1 MRFMGW
7 FAFIDHTRSALHEI
21 RMIRRIVAARNE
33 PAVFLIVPKFRG
45 AVIAVV
51 IVLSIVS

>member
-1 MRFMGW
+1 MGR
-7 FAFIDHTRSALHEI
+7 FAFIDDTRSALHEI

-33 PAVFLIVPKFRG
+33 PAVSVIVPKFRG